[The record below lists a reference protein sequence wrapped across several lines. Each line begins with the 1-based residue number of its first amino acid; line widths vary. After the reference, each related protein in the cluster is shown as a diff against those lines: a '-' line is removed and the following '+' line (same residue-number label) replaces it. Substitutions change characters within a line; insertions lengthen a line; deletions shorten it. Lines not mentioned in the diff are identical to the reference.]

1 MDAKHLTF
9 FRRTA
14 ELENMTKAAEELMV
28 SQPFLS
34 RVIAELEKELG
45 VELFD
50 RIGRGIALNAYG
62 KVFYKRA
69 TNIFNEVEDAK
80 KELQDIQN
88 SHQILLTIVTNVSL
102 YMPGLLKTLA
112 QSQLGLKIRQ
122 LSAKKH
128 NMLNMLKN
136 GEADFAI
143 CCPPLEENGEFITVP
158 LRFEPGV
165 IIYPEG
171 HWLSKYSEISFQ
183 QIADETFIGVVKG
196 YGTREPLDLFFKE
209 LGLTSKISL
218 ETNDT
223 SSVFRYVSSGL
234 GIALMPLSQVLR
246 EPVFKDHY
254 VSLSNKAGADIALTW
269 RRNQYISESGRLF
282 IEKSKEYFK
291 SLEEMVE
298 SAHLPQK

>member
-9 FRRTA
+9 FKRTA
-14 ELENMTKAAEELMV
+14 ELENMTKAADELMV

-50 RIGRGIALNAYG
+50 RIGRGIMLNSYG
-62 KVFYKRA
+62 KVFYRRA

-80 KELQDIQN
+80 KEIQDVQN
-88 SHQILLTIVTNVSL
+88 SQQTLLTIVTNVSL
-102 YMPGLLKTLA
+102 YMPGLLKTIA
-112 QSQLGLKIRQ
+112 QSHHSLKTRQ
-122 LSAKKH
+122 LSAKK
-128 NMLNMLKN
+128 NNILKMLMN
-136 GEADFAI
+136 GEVDFAI
-143 CCPPLEENGEFITVP
+143 CCPPLEDNDEFITVP

-171 HWLSKYSEISFQ
+171 HWLSDYSEISFQ

-196 YGTREPLDLFFKE
+196 YGTREPLDLFFQE
-209 LGLTSKISL
+209 LGLTSKISI

-223 SSVFRYVSSGL
+223 SSVFRYVSNGL

-246 EPVFKDHY
+246 EPIFKDNY

-269 RRNQYISESGRLF
+269 RRNQYISESRRLF
-282 IEKSKEYFK
+282 IEKSKEYFGC
-291 SLEEMVE
+291 LETY
-298 SAHLPQK
+298 SCTPY

>member
-291 SLEEMVE
+291 SLEEIVE
-298 SAHLPQK
+298 SARLPQK